1 MSETARLGPA
11 GMEVHKAASPPV
23 AFDAFFEQEGD
34 GLYRALWLV
43 TRNRFHAE
51 VTPEAFVRLRER
63 WDRATVMADLG
74 LTLDGQNHSG
84 ELR

>member
-34 GLYRALWLV
+34 GLYRAL
-43 TRNRFHAE
+43 
-51 VTPEAFVRLRER
+51 
-63 WDRATVMADLG
+63 
-74 LTLDGQNHSG
+74 
-84 ELR
+84 